1 MESLKTSFPKKQT
14 ILLGGDIIMI
24 IASFYF
30 APVIRFGVWLEPVV
44 VFGFSDAL
52 AMVVY
57 LAALYVFNFYNF
69 EEHVYGMSYALRFP
83 FVILGV
89 NLLNSSLFYIFHL
102 RPYNSGIIAI
112 SGTVAMV
119 LLLGWRLAFMR
130 LLDSKRHPLKILI
143 VGAGITGKVLH
154 GLLIGNREY
163 EVVGFIDD
171 DEKRQGSL
179 MNNVPVLGD
188 SGRLMDIVKEKG
200 INKIIV
206 AITKT
211 IRPAIFQKLVEAK
224 FSGVTV
230 YEMPTFYEKVSGKIP
245 VLHTNEMWLGYADIV
260 GVKRNIYNVR
270 LKKVFDKAFSLI
282 GVLLSFP
289 IMIATAALIKLESP
303 GPVLYLQKRVGWDE
317 KEFDVIKFRSMRLDA
332 EFNGAVW
339 AQENDRRATRVG
351 RIIRLLRIDEL
362 PQLWNVLAGE
372 MSFVGPRPERP
383 EFVNILKEEIPYYS
397 LRHAVRPGITGWAQ
411 VNYPYGASKKD
422 ALEKL
427 QYDLYYIK
435 NMSMFLDFHILL
447 KTVRV
452 MLFRKGAR

>member
-1 MESLKTSFPKKQT
+1 MALKNIPKKQI
-14 ILLGGDIIMI
+14 ILLGGDIIFI

-30 APVIRFGVWLEPVV
+30 APVIRFGVWLDPVV

-57 LAALYVFNFYNF
+57 IAAFYVFNFYNF
-69 EEHVYGMSYALRFP
+69 EEHVYRASYALRFT

-112 SGTVAMV
+112 SGTVALI
-119 LLLGWRLAFMR
+119 LLLGWRIALMR
-130 LLDSKRHPLKILI
+130 LLDSMRNPLKILI
-143 VGAGITGKVLH
+143 VGAGFTGKTLH
-154 GLLIGNREY
+154 ELLIGNREY

-171 DEKRQGSL
+171 DENKQGSFV
-179 MNNVPVLGD
+179 NGVPVLGD
-188 SGRLMDIVKEKG
+188 SGRLMDLVREKG

-206 AITKT
+206 AITKL
-211 IRPAIFQKLVEAK
+211 IRPAIFQKLVEAR

-260 GVKRNIYNVR
+260 GVEKNIYNVR

-289 IMIATAALIKLESP
+289 VMIAAAALIKWESP
-303 GPVLYLQKRVGWDE
+303 GPVLYRQKRVGWEE
-317 KEFDVIKFRSMRLDA
+317 KEFELIKFRSMRADA
-332 EFNGAVW
+332 EANGAVW
-339 AQENDRRATRVG
+339 AQENDPRVTKVG
-351 RIIRLLRIDEL
+351 KIIRLLRIDEL
-362 PQLWNVLAGE
+362 PQLWNVLKGE

-411 VNYPYGASKKD
+411 VNYPYGASKED

-427 QYDLYYIK
+427 QYELYYIK